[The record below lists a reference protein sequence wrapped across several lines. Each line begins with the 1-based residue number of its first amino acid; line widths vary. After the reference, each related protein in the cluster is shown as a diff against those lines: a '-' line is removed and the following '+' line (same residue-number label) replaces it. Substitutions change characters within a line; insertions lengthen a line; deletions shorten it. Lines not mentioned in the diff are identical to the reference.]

1 MLVTE
6 VNKMSENTINIYMG
20 AEDKV
25 NVKDAT
31 QIIKLQGP
39 KGDPGPKGED
49 GVQGP
54 KGEPL
59 RFEELTEEQKLE
71 LKGEKGDK
79 GEQGIPGPKGEPFKY
94 SDFTPEQL
102 NALKGPKGDT
112 GENGE
117 QGPKGEPFKY
127 TDFTQEQLA
136 ALKGERGEKGETGE
150 RGRKGPQ
157 GDNVNL
163 ETVAKIKNLLLDYNA
178 FVKSDSLEGIL
189 LEFITAQANGLNFVK
204 DDGVYEPYIR
214 VSEGMVQIT
223 YLTSLPFQINDG
235 EVQYMEGQNVE
246 RPLPSTTENTTIKF
260 YNARMK
266 LMYTKIIE
274 ATL

>member
-1 MLVTE
+1 VLATE
-6 VNKMSENTINIYMG
+6 VNNMSENTINIYMG

-79 GEQGIPGPKGEPFKY
+79 GEPGTPGPKGEPFKF

-102 NALKGPKGDT
+102 ELLKGPKGDT
-112 GENGE
+112 GENGA
-117 QGPKGEPFKY
+117 QGTP
-127 TDFTQEQLA
+127 
-136 ALKGERGEKGETGE
+136 
-150 RGRKGPQ
+150 GPQ
-157 GDNVNL
+157 GDNINL
-163 ETVAKIKNLLLDYNA
+163 ETVAKIKNLLLDNNIL
-178 FVKSDSLEGIL
+178 VRSDSLEGIM
-189 LEFITAQANGLNFVK
+189 LEYFEAFKTGTLNFAT
-204 DDGVYEPYIR
+204 DENVYEPIVR
-214 VSEGMVQIT
+214 VDGEKVNIT
-223 YLTSLPFQINDG
+223 YFTTLPFQINDG
-235 EVQYMEGQNVE
+235 EIQYMENQNVE
-246 RPLPSTTENTTIKF
+246 VPLPSTAEPITIKF

-266 LMYTKIIE
+266 LMHTKIIE

>member
-1 MLVTE
+1 VLATE
-6 VNKMSENTINIYMG
+6 VNNMSENTINIYMG

-25 NVKDAT
+25 NVKDNT

-39 KGDPGPKGED
+39 KGEPGPKGED

-59 RFEELTEEQKLE
+59 RFEELTEAQKLE

-79 GEQGIPGPKGEPFKY
+79 GEQGIP
-94 SDFTPEQL
+94 
-102 NALKGPKGDT
+102 
-112 GENGE
+112 
-117 QGPKGEPFKY
+117 GPKGEPFKY

-163 ETVAKIKNLLLDYNA
+163 ETVKKLKDLLLDNNVL
-178 FVKSDSLEGIL
+178 VKSDSLEGIL
-189 LEFITAQANGLNFVK
+189 LEYFEAQRNSNT
-204 DDGVYEPYIR
+204 VYLVGDESIAEPYIT
-214 VSEGMVQIT
+214 VNEGKINIIYGVT
-223 YLTSLPFQINDG
+223 LPFRINDG
-235 EVQYMEGQNVE
+235 EIQYMSMANISV
-246 RPLPSTTENTTIKF
+246 PLPSTTENTTIKF
-260 YNARMK
+260 YSARMR
-266 LMYTKIIE
+266 LMYTKLIE